1 VKSAAAAA
9 LALVFAIAGAAT
21 AADTES
27 QSGLRP
33 QADGDFCGDKPG
45 AQDARI
51 ASAVNA
57 LSVSAPTTPPIAILD
72 SGITSTVPE
81 IGDRLV
87 TPFDVPTGGTDG
99 SDLDGHG
106 TEVAGI
112 AAGAGGLLQGVSPTS
127 PLMPVRI
134 YNRGG
139 DTTVPWMVA
148 GINWA
153 VQNHAA
159 VINISSSMPQSDA
172 SAADMASLTRA
183 VTDAFNKGTLVVAS
197 MGNDGNGAAQ
207 IPSSL
212 PHVIGV
218 GASDLTGNR
227 ATFSNTGPW
236 VDLVSP
242 AKSLVAPISTDYC
255 PSGFGVANGSSFAAP
270 AVAGAAALL
279 AQLRPALT
287 IQQRFDVLRKSA
299 TDVPIAGRD
308 DETGYGLLNV
318 QNAMNLAA
326 PSLQSSP
333 EVDDDPYYV
342 RGVNAAGHPVLL
354 TKARKIRRVGELSPA
369 KDPSDVYP
377 VRIKKGER
385 LTVSAKASGSD
396 SLIALGL
403 WKPTVGDFDVS
414 NEVSKNEIVSTGGFA
429 GDVALKMD
437 SKRTATYYVSVE
449 APDAVD
455 PDDPTAEAPITEP
468 YQLALSKTK
477 TPKPKPKKKAKAKKR
492 KK

>member
-1 VKSAAAAA
+1 VKSAAAAVLV
-9 LALVFAIAGAAT
+9 LAFAIAGAA
-21 AADTES
+21 AAVGNPS
-27 QSGLRP
+27 PPPFQP
-33 QADGDFCGDKPG
+33 QADGDFCADKPTEP
-45 AQDARI
+45 DARI

-57 LSVSAPTTPPIAILD
+57 VSVSVATTPPIAILD
-72 SGITSTVPE
+72 TGISTDASE

-87 TPFDVPTGGTDG
+87 TPFDATTGGTDG
-99 SDLDGHG
+99 SDIDGHG

-112 AAGAGGLLQGVSPTS
+112 AAGAGGLLQGVTPTS

-134 YNRGG
+134 YNRQGN
-139 DTTVPWMVA
+139 TAVPWMIA

-159 VINISSSMPQSDA
+159 VINISSSMPVADA
-172 SAADMASLTRA
+172 SAADVASLTRA
-183 VTDAFNKGTLVVAS
+183 ITDAFNKGTLVVAS

-207 IPSSL
+207 LPASL

-218 GASDLTGNR
+218 GASDLTGSR

-242 AKSLVAPISTDYC
+242 ARSLVAPISKAYC
-255 PSGFGVANGSSFAAP
+255 PSGYGVANGSSFAAP

-279 AQLRPALT
+279 AQIRPTLT

-299 TDVPIAGRD
+299 TDVPPAGRD

-318 QNAMNLAA
+318 QNAMNLAV
-326 PSLQSSP
+326 PPRQSSP

-342 RGVNAAGHPVLL
+342 RGTNAGGHPTLL
-354 TKARKIRRVGELSPA
+354 TRTRKIRLVGEVSPA

-385 LTVSAKASGSD
+385 LTVSAKASGAD
-396 SLIALGL
+396 ALIALGL

-414 NEVSKNEIVSTGGFA
+414 NEVGKNEIVSTGGFA
-429 GDVALKMD
+429 DDVALKMD
-437 SKRTATYYVSVE
+437 AKKSATYFVSVE
-449 APDAVD
+449 APDPVD
-455 PDDPTAEAPITEP
+455 PDDPTAAPPVSEP
-468 YQLALSKTK
+468 YQLVMTKTK
-477 TPKPKPKKKAKAKKR
+477 TPKPKKKPKAKSKERTK
-492 KK
+492 